1 MNPSTAK
8 DHVLIS
14 IKENIRMNSFKGI
27 VALPLHVWD
36 RELDSRILLAAL
48 AAIKNNL
55 VILGHEYN
63 MSPIYN
69 TKNKIFHIG
78 AGRPIYDRLRTQ
90 VWYRSII
97 NNGGYVGLIFEEG
110 VNDIERKGRKYLGPE
125 DKINK
130 ESIATTSC
138 IYAWNKTEKEI
149 VVNEMCPEEL
159 RAELEKKFKIV
170 GNTRIELC
178 GPIGQRYFQKQIES
192 IRRIFGEYHLASDNM
207 VPVRFGQI
215 PTKENKKLN
224 LARDFANFLSNVCDI
239 EQKENI
245 ILRPHPQSSKK
256 LWDVWVQERRNLI
269 VIGGGS
275 VLPWIHGSK
284 LVLHSGCTIGMEA
297 ILAGKKTMDIS
308 KIIND
313 NRELGQ
319 SYKMCTYKPKTLE
332 EAATLI
338 GSQRSDDSSLSRTL
352 DNYETYTLLDI
363 NMKLVNTEIAS
374 KYTSESQRFEKI
386 SSLKEIM
393 KDLDQFSDSKEKN
406 INEKIYDE
414 FQNAIKKYE
423 PNPEKSKYYS
433 EQEIQERLK
442 WACNALNIKD
452 KVEAKL
458 IGDSN
463 VFFIKKA

>member
-1 MNPSTAK
+1 
-8 DHVLIS
+8 
-14 IKENIRMNSFKGI
+14 MNSFKGI

-48 AAIKNNL
+48 AASKNNL

-63 MSPIYN
+63 MAPIYK

-78 AGRPIYDRLRTQ
+78 AGRPIFNKLRTQ

-138 IYAWNKTEKEI
+138 VYAWNKAEKEI
-149 VVNEMCPEEL
+149 VINEMCPEEL
-159 RAELEKKFKIV
+159 RTELEKKFKIV

-207 VPVRFGQI
+207 VPVRFGQMT
-215 PTKENKKLN
+215 TKANKRLR
-224 LARDFANFLSNVCDI
+224 LAKNFANFVSDVCDLV
-239 EQKENI
+239 QKENV

-256 LWDVWVQERRNLI
+256 LWDVLVRERRNLI

-284 LVLHSGCTIGMEA
+284 LALHSGCTIGMEA
-297 ILAGKKTMDIS
+297 TLAGKKTMDIS
-308 KIIND
+308 KMIND
-313 NRELGQ
+313 ERELGQ
-319 SYKMCTYKPKTLE
+319 SHKMCTYKPKTLE

-338 GSQRSDDSSLSRTL
+338 RTQRSDDSSLSRTL
-352 DNYETYTLLDI
+352 DNYEAYTLLDI
-363 NMKLVNTEIAS
+363 NMKLVNTERVS
-374 KYTSESQRFEKI
+374 KYTSESQRFEKT

-393 KDLDQFSDSKEKN
+393 KDLDQFSGPNEKD
-406 INEKIYDE
+406 ITEKIYVE
-414 FQNAIKKYE
+414 FQSAIKRYV
-423 PNPEKSKYYS
+423 PNPEKSRYYA
-433 EQEIQERLK
+433 EEEIQERLN

-452 KVEAKL
+452 KIEAKL
-458 IGDSN
+458 VGKSN
-463 VFFIKKA
+463 VFFINKA

>member
-1 MNPSTAK
+1 M
-8 DHVLIS
+8 LIS
-14 IKENIRMNSFKGI
+14 RKVNIRMNSFKGI

-48 AAIKNNL
+48 AAIKNKL

-63 MSPIYN
+63 MSPIYK

-78 AGRPIYDRLRTQ
+78 AGRPIYHRLRTQ
-90 VWYRSII
+90 IWYKSII

-110 VNDIERKGRKYLGPE
+110 VNDIERKGRKYLGPG

-138 IYAWNKTEKEI
+138 IYGWNKAEKEI
-149 VVNEMCPEEL
+149 VINEMCPEEL

-207 VPVRFGQI
+207 VPVRFGQT
-215 PTKENKKLN
+215 PSKENKRLK
-224 LARDFANFLSNVCDI
+224 LARDFANFVSKVGDM

-256 LWDVWVQERRNLI
+256 LWDIWTRERRNLI

-297 ILAGKKTMDIS
+297 TLAGKKTMDIS

-338 GSQRSDDSSLSRTL
+338 RSQRSDDSSLSRTL
-352 DNYETYTLLDI
+352 DNYETQTLLDI
-363 NMKLVNTEIAS
+363 NMKLVNTEGAS

-393 KDLDQFSDSKEKN
+393 EDLDQFGGTEEKD
-406 INEKIYDE
+406 INEKIYVE
-414 FQNAIKKYE
+414 FQGAIKNDK
-423 PNPEKSKYYS
+423 PNPEKSRYYS
-433 EQEIQERLK
+433 EKEIQERLN
-442 WACNALNIKD
+442 WACKALNIKE
-452 KVEAKL
+452 KIEAKL
-458 IGDSN
+458 VRNSN
-463 VFFIKKA
+463 VFFINKVNP